1 MSSIDINKLI
11 QESISNRP
19 VNENGNDPEAGLENA
34 LVGVEEAGIPGYLTK
49 GSGVIPSYLTKG
61 SGAAAKGAEGVR
73 KAGQFGKLDD
83 AIQTMDAK
91 GSVSRDLLGKTYG
104 RLGSAVK
111 APFKDQTPKPTQG
124 PLKGTGGAWDAVKD
138 AASNPKVQM
147 GAAIG
152 AGALG
157 AGYAAKKYLQRRK
170 AKKSG
175 R

>member
-73 KAGQFGKLDD
+73 KAGQFGKLDN

-111 APFKDQTPKPTQG
+111 APFTNQTPSPTQG
-124 PLKGTGGAWDAVKD
+124 PLKGTGAWQAVKD

-170 AKKSG
+170 AKKTG
-175 R
+175 K

>member
-19 VNENGNDPEAGLENA
+19 GEVGGNDPEAGLENA
-34 LVGVEEAGIPGYLTK
+34 LVGVEEAG
-49 GSGVIPSYLTKG
+49 
-61 SGAAAKGAEGVR
+61 
-73 KAGQFGKLDD
+73 D
-83 AIQTMDAK
+83 AIQTMGA
-91 GSVSRDLLGKTYG
+91 DLLGKTYG

>member
-1 MSSIDINKLI
+1 MNLNNINKLV
-11 QESISNRP
+11 QESISNRLT
-19 VNENGNDPEAGLENA
+19 EAGLENA
-34 LVGVEEAGIPGYLTK
+34 LVGVNEGRFGKASTLF
-49 GSGVIPSYLTKG
+49 PSNQ
-61 SGAAAKGAEGVR
+61 GAAARGAEGVR
-73 KAGQFGKLDD
+73 KAHQFGKLDD

-91 GSVSRDLLGKTYG
+91 RSVSNDLFGKAYR